1 MEYLLIETDEENPIP
16 YAINKNRAVDIR
28 MITREGFDGLS
39 KWNLVEMELPM
50 EFFFPD
56 LLCRP
61 CVMVSEEMVKTILI
75 YHPETLYRG
84 VKLWERKSGTN
95 ASYFIPLLEE
105 IPCLSERTQYNST
118 GNRIEKPVLD
128 KSKIGDAAVFKIKT
142 LTETALWGER
152 ILWRVSF
159 AGGSGESEWKRWR
172 ASRGVL

>member
-118 GNRIEKPVLD
+118 GNRIGKPVLD
-128 KSKIGDAAVFKIKT
+128 KSKIGDAAVFKIKNFDRNCIVGREDFVESI
-142 LTETALWGER
+142 LRRR
-152 ILWRVSF
+152 IRGIRMEEV
-159 AGGSGESEWKRWR
+159 ESE
-172 ASRGVL
+172 